1 MPSIRLRPQPQIQR
15 NSRCQA
21 RLKLT
26 KPVPQVGDQ
35 DISIR
40 PPDGHVSSLCS
51 GVRPVLVLMD
61 LHLFPRRAAHY
72 AIRAYQLSFSAFLG
86 RQCRYLPSCSA
97 YADEAI
103 ARYGLG
109 VGGIMGFARICRCHP
124 WGNYGFDPVPDRLP
138 ANSSWRTPWRY
149 GQWRGPLHCEDAV
162 SGEGAADKKPDAQQ
176 EGQGGKK

>member
-1 MPSIRLRPQPQIQR
+1 MPSIRLRPQPRRQQNNR
-15 NSRCQA
+15 RQA
-21 RLKLT
+21 RLKLV
-26 KPVPQVGDQ
+26 KPAPPGGRSRYKHSSARRPCVVP
-35 DISIR
+35 
-40 PPDGHVSSLCS
+40 LF

-61 LHLFPRRAAHY
+61 LHLLPRRAAHY

-109 VGGIMGFARICRCHP
+109 PGGIMGFARICRCHP

-138 ANSSWRTPWRY
+138 AGSSWRTPWRY
-149 GQWRGPLHCEDAV
+149 GQWRGPRHCAEGG
-162 SGEGAADKKPDAQQ
+162 SGEGTADKKADVQQ
-176 EGQGGKK
+176 GGQGEKN